1 MRQRWQRLSRS
12 DRIRVLF
19 VALFLLIGVYGLIFY
34 PAVNAQFEDSKSKL
48 SRRMDRLAK
57 RTVITVK
64 EVSSNPRV
72 LQKSIEKID
81 RELTRLEVELKE
93 LNAGFANA
101 TSSDERQRLIL
112 EIFTLAAKSGVVLD
126 AISGKSTS
134 LSSNRASAV
143 VDSYWKRPIFKV
155 SASSGY
161 WELLKFLDGLKGLS
175 KYVAVVNIDIQI
187 RQSVAVNNKKN
198 AAKPQGSLQILMTLA
213 I

>member
-1 MRQRWQRLSRS
+1 VRQRWQRLSRS

-155 SASSGY
+155 SAISGY